1 MYSEVLFAE
10 EEPPYAGKK
19 SRGAD
24 WRDYETNQGRWRRVI
39 TPVL

>member
-1 MYSEVLFAE
+1 MSCETGRGLSMYSEVLFAE

-24 WRDYETNQGRWRRVI
+24 
-39 TPVL
+39 